1 MNEID
6 KQVDYYSPL
15 VENDFNNSFGEKYWK
30 VMNNNTRATVLKNRN
45 LWNLAMALDELFVV
59 ELEDTS
65 VIDDEKTTGRVL
77 LALSHR
83 FLRSSIVTIIS
94 TRILEAYNITRMGIE
109 AAVTANKILNNP
121 SLFEIWAEKDQNNIA
136 QKEYNKS
143 FRYGALWKGH
153 PEPDLEII
161 NNLKEL
167 WEGLSS
173 MGTHPS
179 ISGSPLW
186 LDVSKYEA
194 DGKFETVYL
203 ENDEE
208 LITRSMMQI
217 IICYTFIELILYNNF
232 EARFKLDINLTGKR
246 NRYRTKF
253 ENERKV
259 VANKYGI
266 KKD

>member
-1 MNEID
+1 MNKMG
-6 KQVDYYSPL
+6 KQLDFYSPL
-15 VENDFNNSFGEKYWK
+15 KENDFNNSFGEKYWK

-83 FLRSSIVTIIS
+83 FLRSSIVTVVS
-94 TRILEAYNITRMGIE
+94 TRILEAYNISRMGIE
-109 AAVTANKILNNP
+109 AAVTASKILNNP
-121 SLFEIWAEKDQNNIA
+121 SLFEIWAGKDQNKDS
-136 QKEYNKS
+136 QKKYDNA
-143 FRYGALWKGH
+143 FRYGALWNNH
-153 PEPDLEII
+153 PASDIEII

-167 WEGLSS
+167 WKGLSS
-173 MGTHPS
+173 FGTHPS
-179 ISGSPLW
+179 ISGSPFW
-186 LDVSKYEA
+186 LDVSKYET

-208 LITRSMMQI
+208 LITRSLMQI
-217 IICYTFIELILYNNF
+217 IICYTFIELLFYNNF
-232 EARFKLDINLTGKR
+232 ESRFKLDINLSEKR
-246 NRYRTKF
+246 NRYRAKF

-259 VANKYGI
+259 VANKY
-266 KKD
+266 